1 MPPSPLGDP
10 VVITPAVLRSRP
22 LPDHRSVETKYD
34 RGVVVVIG
42 GSAQT
47 PGGVLLAGLAA
58 LRVGAGKV
66 QLATAA
72 SAAAPLAIAVPEA
85 RVIGLPET
93 ANGSLRPAAADQ
105 LAGFV
110 AGADAVLVG
119 TSAFDDDAT
128 GAMLHGV
135 LPAVRDAVVIVDAA
149 AIPVLADD
157 HALLGP
163 LGGRAI
169 VMPNPKEMADLLG
182 CSLDEVTADP
192 AGQLAAAVDRL
203 GVTVTLRGTET
214 WTAAPGGPLFR
225 DEAGNA
231 GLATSGSGDVL
242 AGAIAGLAARGADP
256 VTATIWAT
264 HIHGVAADRCAARL
278 GEFGY
283 LARELLDELPLAHAA
298 LGG

>member
-1 MPPSPLGDP
+1 MPPSPLVDA
-10 VVITPAVLRSRP
+10 VVVTPAVLRQRP
-22 LPDHRSVETKYD
+22 LPDHRSVESKYD
-34 RGVVVVIG
+34 RGVVLVVG

-47 PGGVLLAGLAA
+47 PGGVLLAGLGA
-58 LRVGAGKV
+58 LRVGAGKL
-66 QLATAA
+66 QLATTAGV
-72 SAAAPLAIAVPEA
+72 AAALAVAVPES

-93 ANGSLRPAAADQ
+93 ADGALEPDAADR
-105 LAGFV
+105 LAPFV

-119 TSAFDDDAT
+119 TSACDPEPT
-128 GAMLHGV
+128 GALLRRLV
-135 LPAVRDAVVIVDAA
+135 PSVQDAVVIVDAA
-149 AIPVLADD
+149 ALPVLAGD
-157 HALLGP
+157 AGLLAP

-169 VMPNPKEMADLLG
+169 VMPNPTEMGDLLE
-182 CSLDEVTADP
+182 CTVDDVTADP
-192 AGQLAAAVDRL
+192 AAALAAAVDRL

-225 DEAGNA
+225 DEAGNP

-256 VTATIWAT
+256 LTATVWAT
-264 HIHGVAADRCAARL
+264 HLNGVAAERCAARF